1 MISLSRAKIPAL
13 LAFLAV
19 SMVGCA
25 TQVVEKPSAVT
36 RATTNL
42 GEFDRVV
49 LVKGEIAP
57 TYAEHGANIKAVNKI
72 DEILAQQLPGVL
84 DNVEVR
90 TLDEYKS
97 MKSSLGADALVIRP
111 YVKQVKFIGGAAR
124 FWAGAM
130 AGSSVVVMDVFF
142 EKGTGGEP
150 LSTPGFQRTAG
161 AYTDMVGVAS
171 NRMLSD
177 VAQDVVNYVIAN
189 K

>member
-1 MISLSRAKIPAL
+1 MYSLSRAKIPAL
-13 LAFLAV
+13 LLFLTMT
-19 SMVGCA
+19 MVGCA
-25 TQVVEKPSAVT
+25 TQIVEKPSAVT
-36 RATTNL
+36 RATTPL

-49 LVKGEIAP
+49 LVEAEIAP

-72 DEILAQQLPGVL
+72 DEILEEQLPGVL
-84 DNVEVR
+84 GNLEVR
-90 TLDEYKS
+90 TLAEYKT
-97 MKSSLGADALVIRP
+97 MKSSLDADVLVIRP

-142 EKGTGGEP
+142 ESGAGGEP

-161 AYTDMVGVAS
+161 AYSDVVGVAS
-171 NRMLSD
+171 NRMLND
-177 VAQDVVNYVIAN
+177 VAQDVINYVSAN